1 MTDAQD
7 RVPNAGQ
14 DVDDAT
20 EPAPEY
26 DQLGSDGNPFERAGA
41 EGVDTEKEPISEDS
55 DEDAFTADSDA
66 DFGMGIPAANDPQR
80 LPDGPGPT

>member
-1 MTDAQD
+1 MIDAQD

-20 EPAPEY
+20 EPDPEY
-26 DQLGSDGNPFERAGA
+26 DQLGSDGNPFEPKGSA
-41 EGVDTEKEPISEDS
+41 KEPIPEDT
-55 DEDAFTADSDA
+55 DDDAVPADSDA
-66 DFGMGIPAANDPQR
+66 GFGMGIPAANDPQR

>member
-20 EPAPEY
+20 EPNLEY
-26 DQLGSDGNPFERAGA
+26 DQLGSDGNPFERTETPEEPVPA
-41 EGVDTEKEPISEDS
+41 DTD
-55 DEDAFTADSDA
+55 DESFTADSDA
-66 DFGMGIPAANDPQR
+66 DFGMGIPASNDPQR
-80 LPDGPGPT
+80 LPDKPGPT

>member
-7 RVPNAGQ
+7 RVPNSGQ

-20 EPAPEY
+20 EPDLEY
-26 DQLGSDGNPFERAGA
+26 DQLGSDGNPFER
-41 EGVDTEKEPISEDS
+41 VDTPKESVSADTS
-55 DEDAFTADSDA
+55 DESFPADSDA
-66 DFGMGIPAANDPQR
+66 DFGMGIPASNDPQR

>member
-20 EPAPEY
+20 EPDLEY
-26 DQLGSDGNPFERAGA
+26 DQLGSDGNPFERTDPPEEPVPEDTA
-41 EGVDTEKEPISEDS
+41 ETSS
-55 DEDAFTADSDA
+55 TSDSDA
-66 DFGMGIPAANDPQR
+66 GFGMGIPAANDPQR

>member
-20 EPAPEY
+20 EPDPEY
-26 DQLGSDGNPFERAGA
+26 DQLGSEGNPFERGA
-41 EGVDTEKEPISEDS
+41 PSKESVSEDTA
-55 DEDAFTADSDA
+55 DESSAADSDSDA
-66 DFGMGIPAANDPQR
+66 DFGMGSPAANDPQR

>member
-20 EPAPEY
+20 EPDPEY
-26 DQLGSDGNPFERAGA
+26 DQLGSDGNPFERSDAPTEERTAETAGT
-41 EGVDTEKEPISEDS
+41 D

>member
-1 MTDAQD
+1 MTDAND

-20 EPAPEY
+20 EPDIEY
-26 DQLGSDGNPFERAGA
+26 DQLGSDGNPFERT
-41 EGVDTEKEPISEDS
+41 DTPKEAADPDHESSDS
-55 DEDAFTADSDA
+55 DAESSDSDA
-66 DFGMGIPAANDPQR
+66 DFGMGIPASNDPQR